1 MAIAIAANMRQN
13 ISLAKI
19 ALLAAYSYGYHEK
32 RSEKQEK
39 KRRKAAKREGKREKK
54 RRKTG
59 KREEKREK
67 GKEREESKR
76 KGEESEGKRE
86 EKRSAL
92 SSLQKTKR
100 SAYGLVAQGLGPMQ
114 PGYFDIL
121 ALAFSTSSSLG
132 RGSFLASI
140 TTWKTKSVTHFCE
153 KPRRWL
159 Y

>member
-1 MAIAIAANMRQN
+1 MRQN

-39 KRRKAAKREGKREKK
+39 KRRK
-54 RRKTG
+54 TG

-67 GKEREESKR
+67 GKESEEKQEKKKEKKAREKEKKAR
-76 KGEESEGKRE
+76 KRE

-100 SAYGLVAQGLGPMQ
+100 SAYGLVAQGLDPLQ
-114 PGYFDIL
+114 PAYFDIL

>member
-1 MAIAIAANMRQN
+1 MAIAVAANMRQN

-19 ALLAAYSYGYHEK
+19 ALLAAYSYGYHGKSEK
-32 RSEKQEK
+32 NKRKREEKLRKRKESEEKQEK
-39 KRRKAAKREGKREKK
+39 RRRKRE
-54 RRKTG
+54 
-59 KREEKREK
+59 
-67 GKEREESKR
+67 
-76 KGEESEGKRE
+76 KGEESERKRE
-86 EKRSAL
+86 DKRSAL

-100 SAYGLVAQGLGPMQ
+100 SAYGLVAQGLDPLQ
-114 PGYFDIL
+114 PAYFDIL